1 VIDRNLSRVRSR
13 TWAALAVVALAGVAL
28 VAFGSPDARANWQ
41 PSYLIAWLACAA
53 VSFGSLSI
61 LLLHNLTGGRWGSAI
76 RPVARA
82 AAQNTVLIAILS
94 LPVLFNLDRLYP
106 WTNPSLVAATPLL
119 RHKQLYL
126 NPTFFQIRTAVYFA
140 IWIGLLFLLR
150 WHDRHEQTADEKT
163 ILRMGR
169 FSGQGLLLHGL
180 ATTFAAIDWLM
191 SLEPEWFSTIY
202 GVMVFIAQGLAA
214 LAFCI
219 IVVCSWSAN
228 SATTSDIDARHDL
241 GKLLLAFV
249 MLWTYMAFSQFLII
263 WYGNL
268 PEEVVWYSRRL
279 NDGWQWIALSLVLFK
294 FAIPFILLLS
304 RTWKRSPLRL
314 RSLAAVTLFMTWVE
328 LVWLVAP
335 PSQSLESFAWMQSA
349 GLMLIIGTVWCAVF
363 LFHLVSSPVMAAK
376 SEALNG

>member
-1 VIDRNLSRVRSR
+1 LINGNPSRVHPR
-13 TWAALAVVALAGVAL
+13 TWAALAVVAIAGVTLA
-28 VAFGSPDARANWQ
+28 AFESPDARANWL
-41 PSYLIAWLACAA
+41 PSYLIAWLTCAA
-53 VSFGSLSI
+53 ISLGSLSI
-61 LLLHNLTGGRWGSAI
+61 LLLHNLTGGRWGEEI

-94 LPVLFNLDRLYP
+94 LPVLFNLDQLYP
-106 WTNPSLVAATPLL
+106 WTNSSLVADTPLL
-119 RHKQLYL
+119 QHKRLYL
-126 NPTFFQIRTAVYFA
+126 NSTFFQIRAAIYFA

-150 WHDRHEQTADEKT
+150 WHGRHENAADEKT

-202 GVMVFIAQGLAA
+202 GVMVFVAQGLAA

-219 IVVCSWSAN
+219 FVVCSWSTN
-228 SATTSDIDARHDL
+228 SVTVTDIEARHDL

-268 PEEVVWYSRRL
+268 PEEVVWYAPRL
-279 NDGWQWIALSLVLFK
+279 DGGWQWIALSLVLFK

-304 RTWKRSPLRL
+304 RAWKRSPLRL
-314 RSLAAVTLFMTWVE
+314 RSLAAVLLVMTWVE

-335 PSQSLESFAWMQSA
+335 PTRSLEAFAWMQAA
-349 GLMLIIGTVWCAVF
+349 GVMLMVGAVWFAVF
-363 LFHLVSSPVMAAK
+363 LFNLVSQPVLPAH
-376 SEALNG
+376 SEARNA